1 MTFLISMERYIAVCH
16 PFRARTYCNHKKTI
30 ISICVTVTLSIIY
43 NIPKFFE
50 ISLQTGFDNEFGE
63 FYFLK
68 PSKLRVDPIY
78 VKIYIHWT
86 YFIVMNLFPL
96 ICITLFN
103 IMIYRQV
110 KIVNRM
116 RIKLT
121 TKEMQDIKLTTML
134 FCVVIVFMTCNFLAV
149 FVNICE
155 SFYQF
160 YDDRLTKVSNFL
172 VLLNSSVNFI
182 IYVVLVKKFRIILVK
197 QLKSFFFIKNSNN
210 RVKLRTQV
218 STNGS
223 ETYMSVRRR
232 TETECLT
239 TIEDVID
246 EKCSENVKSF
256 NSS

>member
-1 MTFLISMERYIAVCH
+1 MERYIAVCH
-16 PFRARTYCNHKKTI
+16 PFRARTVCNHKRTI
-30 ISICVTVTLSIIY
+30 IAICVTVTLSVIY

-50 ISLQTGFDNEFGE
+50 ISLQTGFDEEFGT
-63 FYFLK
+63 FYFVR
-68 PSKLRVDPIY
+68 PTDLRRNSLY
-78 VKIYIHWT
+78 VTIYIHWT
-86 YFIVMNLFPL
+86 YFIVMNLIPL
-96 ICITLFN
+96 VSITVFN
-103 IMIYRQV
+103 VMIYRQV

-155 SFYQF
+155 TFYQF
-160 YDDRLTKVSNFL
+160 FNDRLTKMSNFL

-182 IYVVLVKKFRIILVK
+182 IYVVLVKKFRIILVR

-210 RVKLRTQV
+210 RNKLRTQI
-218 STNGS
+218 SINGS

-239 TIEDVID
+239 SID
-246 EKCSENVKSF
+246 EVEIKNAL
-256 NSS
+256 